1 MPLTTCLYVV
11 PAVLS
16 YYFID
21 CAWFPKATAQ
31 EKLQTKKA
39 ERAVGDGNGGLHGH
53 VAVRRQAMQ

>member
-16 YYFID
+16 YCFID

-53 VAVRRQAMQ
+53 VVVR

>member
-16 YYFID
+16 YCFID
-21 CAWFPKATAQ
+21 CAWFPRATAQ
-31 EKLQTKKA
+31 EKLQTKRA
-39 ERAVGDGNGGLHGH
+39 ERAVRDGNGGSHGH